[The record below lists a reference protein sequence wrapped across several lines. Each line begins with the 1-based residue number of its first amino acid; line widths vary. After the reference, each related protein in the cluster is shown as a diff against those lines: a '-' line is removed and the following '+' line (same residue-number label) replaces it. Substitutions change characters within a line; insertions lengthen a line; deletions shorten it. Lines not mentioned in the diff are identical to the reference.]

1 MKRSAIGKRFK
12 SSLLN
17 IRLFSHNIH
26 LSYRQP
32 EKWTARYLFLFF
44 FYSHCVCVSIHTN
57 EFYFHICPMIA
68 PNKLYEYYYSMKALF
83 LLWIFIF
90 FLLRTVFS
98 HLFPIAYDFLPQ
110 LEAQWYAPQL
120 IASSITVNERRTETS
135 SLSHMQTCLLML
147 HLFNWN

>member
-17 IRLFSHNIH
+17 IRLFSHINKYIC
-26 LSYRQP
+26 LIGSPKNGPLAIYF
-32 EKWTARYLFLFF
+32 YFF
-44 FYSHCVCVSIHTN
+44 FIRIVYVYRYTRI
-57 EFYFHICPMIA
+57 YFHICPMIA